1 MAKKYNNIPVKPE
14 IYVKVAMLAE
24 SNGFGERGLGAQ
36 IESWVRRDL
45 PECGHKKQAVN
56 IEYAPAMDS
65 LAKTTRAGWYCPTCK
80 RVYASIGGEEPIKM
94 KINKAVAS

>member
-1 MAKKYNNIPVKPE
+1 MAKTYKNLPLSPE
-14 IYVKVAMLAE
+14 TYAKVAMLAE

-36 IESWVRRDL
+36 IENWVAREL

-65 LAKTTRAGWYCPTCK
+65 LVKITHTGWYCPTCK
-80 RVYASIGGEEPIKM
+80 RVYASISGEK
-94 KINKAVAS
+94 KTVTA